1 MTIKHSRVSQRVLV
15 INPNT
20 SRFLTDT
27 FHPILSSLPISDHI
41 KLSYWTCPSGPAMIS
56 SLADMYESASHCLP
70 LLLDIAHEY
79 DGFLAACYADH
90 PLVRQLQIHM
100 GDKPVVGIFDASIY
114 AALRLLSPGSRFGII
129 TTGLAYEALLTE
141 GVKTLLGRGHGDVT
155 RFAGV
160 AASGIGLADIVNN
173 QHQPDMPRTREKIM
187 QATAKLLQS
196 GRQGDVNVLCMGG
209 VVLVGME
216 GWVRDACEAEL
227 GPAQGRKIKVVDQLA
242 AGMLTLD
249 ALLCGRDVQTV
260 DYCKALSAFPY
271 HPPSS
276 TSFSSTIRRIE
287 QPQSPLI
294 RLRFIAHS
302 RKNREFRGL
311 PNQLPAAEVATARL
325 QQRLLGYAYQSA
337 HPPQPPRMTSP
348 RLRDQRPCDACRTR
362 KARCL
367 FSSDDAFVCDW
378 CNKRSIDCTYLLS
391 SVPKKRALPAPDD
404 TTSQKQ
410 APYSRRRKHTHD
422 TKPVLTNYA
431 QLSGNSLLK
440 ETLGHKNRES
450 ILVIGATTDFDPSLT
465 RSLSWNTKGELP
477 NFRPPQTLRR
487 PNPTTHFMTRP
498 DSQEEIAAE
507 LVNLD
512 AIENFVRPHG
522 PELVRTYFR
531 IVHPSFPILHKN
543 VFLEK
548 YGRSYREL
556 TPVGLGAVYILAMN
570 WWSYS
575 TVLSNSPKPDAK
587 ELESKVLSMLFDS
600 HRRPKISDLQGG
612 LVLMQ
617 SPNAG
622 SWALTGHL
630 VAMGQNLGINVDC
643 TDWQVPDWERGVR
656 KRVAWALFMQDKW
669 SALIYGRGSHIRL
682 DDWDVKPL
690 ELSDFPET
698 AKDDDSE
705 EGSADIEKGKKT
717 FLHMVALTEIVSDT
731 LDSFF
736 TLKAL
741 RAPTRIEDVLDK
753 AKPIQLRLKAW
764 HANMP
769 PGLSVDDT
777 VPRKLSSV
785 GYLHLAYYTAEITL
799 HRAILRCHASS
810 TLPADAQLHV
820 LTRKAA
826 EARFTSALEF
836 VKRLKAEHFQS
847 FWYFSSSASLA
858 IIGIFAGIL
867 CITSQGDDVDEDV
880 AFAARE
886 DYMTKLAEYRW
897 VLRVSSTGAEFMKYA
912 VGVLGA
918 QIHLLEEQFGKNAK
932 RVGGSGAQQEQSQ
945 AQQMTTGRSGST
957 WSPDAE
963 SNEDGLG
970 TLEGDEVAGSD
981 DNALLVAFFDQ
992 CFASQYD
999 VSDWVQQTEQVDQ

>member
-1 MTIKHSRVSQRVLV
+1 
-15 INPNT
+15 
-20 SRFLTDT
+20 
-27 FHPILSSLPISDHI
+27 
-41 KLSYWTCPSGPAMIS
+41 
-56 SLADMYESASHCLP
+56 
-70 LLLDIAHEY
+70 
-79 DGFLAACYADH
+79 
-90 PLVRQLQIHM
+90 
-100 GDKPVVGIFDASIY
+100 
-114 AALRLLSPGSRFGII
+114 
-129 TTGLAYEALLTE
+129 
-141 GVKTLLGRGHGDVT
+141 
-155 RFAGV
+155 
-160 AASGIGLADIVNN
+160 
-173 QHQPDMPRTREKIM
+173 
-187 QATAKLLQS
+187 
-196 GRQGDVNVLCMGG
+196 
-209 VVLVGME
+209 
-216 GWVRDACEAEL
+216 
-227 GPAQGRKIKVVDQLA
+227 
-242 AGMLTLD
+242 
-249 ALLCGRDVQTV
+249 
-260 DYCKALSAFPY
+260 
-271 HPPSS
+271 
-276 TSFSSTIRRIE
+276 
-287 QPQSPLI
+287 
-294 RLRFIAHS
+294 
-302 RKNREFRGL
+302 
-311 PNQLPAAEVATARL
+311 
-325 QQRLLGYAYQSA
+325 
-337 HPPQPPRMTSP
+337 MTSP

-391 SVPKKRALPAPDD
+391 SVPKKRALPASDD

-465 RSLSWNTKGELP
+465 RSLSWNTKGELS

-669 SALIYGRGSHIRL
+669 SALIYGRGSHIRP
-682 DDWDVKPL
+682 DDWDVRPL

-698 AKDDDSE
+698 AKDDDSD

-799 HRAILRCHASS
+799 HRAILRCRALS
-810 TLPADAQLHV
+810 TSPADAQLHA

-867 CITSQGDDVDEDV
+867 CVTSQGDDVDEAV
-880 AFAARE
+880 GLAARE

-918 QIHLLEEQFGKNAK
+918 QIHLLEEQFGENAR
-932 RVGGSGAQQEQSQ
+932 RVCGSGAQQEQSQ
-945 AQQMTTGRSGST
+945 AQQMTNGHSGST
-957 WSPDAE
+957 WSPDDE

-970 TLEGDEVAGSD
+970 ALERDEVAVGD